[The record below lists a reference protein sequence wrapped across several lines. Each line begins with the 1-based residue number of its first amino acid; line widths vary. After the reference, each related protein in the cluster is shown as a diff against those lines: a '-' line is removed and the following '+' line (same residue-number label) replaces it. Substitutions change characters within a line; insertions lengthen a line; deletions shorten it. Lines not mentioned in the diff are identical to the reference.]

1 MELLT
6 NSGWNPASNVE
17 AVLLQVRLAI
27 SSTDPKPARLEHGKT
42 NDYGVREAVEAFKR
56 ACQAHG
62 VSAPLCY
69 HERYF

>member
-17 AVLLQVRLAI
+17 AVLLQVRLAM
-27 SSTDPKPARLEHGKT
+27 SSIDPKPARLELGKVC
-42 NDYGVREAVEAFKR
+42 DYGIGEAVEAFKR

-62 VSAPLCY
+62 VSALLSY
-69 HERYF
+69 SE